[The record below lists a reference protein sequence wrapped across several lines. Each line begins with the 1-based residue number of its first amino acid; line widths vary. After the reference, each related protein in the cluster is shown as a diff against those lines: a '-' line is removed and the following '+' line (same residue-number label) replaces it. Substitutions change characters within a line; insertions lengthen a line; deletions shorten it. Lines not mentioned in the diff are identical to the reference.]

1 MECSARVVVPSFPDC
16 MDLTQSKLGY
26 EGKSPRSSIKFKSNL
41 GGIWQLRRVGP
52 PSTVAN
58 SASLIRLKED
68 GKVTIGRGPAAD
80 YFLDSAITLRLISR
94 IHASIIGEKQ
104 ENGWP
109 KFTIVNSGLN
119 GTYINDIKMGFHS
132 ENKQILQKGDK
143 ITFGHPGCASIQPG
157 HYAPQHD
164 SEFQF
169 ILECVS
175 PQQDAE
181 SEKLNTHVP
190 KFKCNNSFR
199 QSLQQKLKSVIT
211 GENCRTPVF
220 VPNGH
225 CVIES
230 ISQLAD
236 SPHSNASASEKEN
249 HLANSGN
256 EETKPIV
263 SASLDCAILAS
274 SSCKQRALNGSNQS
288 DTHSQ
293 SADQKLLI
301 SSGSAHHVESS
312 MAQAHNVKI
321 YSTVSEDSSQ
331 SSNFHELM
339 HMSPSAYRTDGGG
352 VEINSTTIILRDEDS
367 DEGSHSPEIEIVGT
381 LSPNLPTRIKVE
393 SGYDDSE
400 AEDVTQAVKA
410 SGKSS
415 QGVHSTVTHQD
426 KINYESPAESMLEK
440 RSFLTPTDYRIISKN
455 HLHNASVSPS
465 DSVSRSCESV
475 EHYKAPS
482 PSSSPT
488 SVSPPT
494 LSPQSPFVHSSP
506 QHCSHL
512 QENTNPLHSS
522 DSESSLSSHT
532 TSSLSSSKPSSPT
545 SRTSSRSSRSHTSAS
560 LKEPL
565 VRDLVPNMYSSS
577 DEDEIF
583 KENKTSE
590 IVKKIYKSPNKRRE
604 AGKSCQVSRRSVL
617 FKSNKRTI
625 DSLKRCTS
633 PLSPSAHNLSSAKI
647 LHRRKMNKSDES
659 PSSSD
664 LSDLESVIER
674 DRTGS
679 SYVKLKPKVTL
690 KSLDYSPTNRD
701 STSLISFNSKSQP
714 SPAPKSHPA
723 PASKSHPAP
732 ASKSQPAPA
741 SKSQPAPASK
751 SQPAPASKSHPAPAS
766 KSQSTSAPKSHLAPA
781 SKSQPAPA
789 SKSQPAPASKSQPA
803 PASKSQST
811 SAPKS
816 QSTSAPK
823 SHPAPALTSPPTSQP
838 APAPKSQSTSAPKSQ
853 STSAPKSQV
862 TAPLSKNAFAL
873 NSKESPS
880 MGGKASKSHPSV
892 SSAMPPKDLDL
903 SDNNQAA
910 KPSADHQKSRA
921 PSAMSA
927 SHPRTQKLKEKPEP
941 VKLTSSTHNSSLSST
956 QLSPPSSVPS
966 LTKGST
972 KAATPG
978 TLAKRNLKPAKE
990 SSLMSKKQQSP
1001 IVISSSSDISV
1012 QEVSSDK
1019 KVANKSMYLIDLPLS
1034 DSPPL
1039 ARKPSRTSKKNKS
1052 SDLTNNNK
1060 LDTMSAPG
1068 KTSNISQKGKQ
1079 KTKSSTQSKLSG
1091 GEKRKSEDDLD
1102 LSTRKKHISTLA
1114 NTAAGSK
1121 KATESGRL
1129 SRNSSTSS
1137 ATSEMSK
1144 KKNKRGPKKGKSD
1157 LVKKRKKAESTS
1169 DDDSLFDDER
1179 DEDWDLPDGVQ
1190 YYDNLCSAKK
1200 CLNPTGTKVDWVMCD
1215 NCEQWY
1221 HVECVDCSI
1230 EVIQKE
1236 NVQFH
1241 CGLC

>member
-853 STSAPKSQV
+853 STSAPKSQ
-862 TAPLSKNAFAL
+862 
-873 NSKESPS
+873 
-880 MGGKASKSHPSV
+880 
-892 SSAMPPKDLDL
+892 
-903 SDNNQAA
+903 
-910 KPSADHQKSRA
+910 
-921 PSAMSA
+921 
-927 SHPRTQKLKEKPEP
+927 
-941 VKLTSSTHNSSLSST
+941 
-956 QLSPPSSVPS
+956 
-966 LTKGST
+966 
-972 KAATPG
+972 
-978 TLAKRNLKPAKE
+978 
-990 SSLMSKKQQSP
+990 
-1001 IVISSSSDISV
+1001 
-1012 QEVSSDK
+1012 EVSSDK